1 MPIFYICACL
11 AALATAATA
20 AEPAAR
26 PRPRAAAL
34 DIREWPVPWK
44 DTGPRDPFMDA
55 DGRVWFVG
63 QKGDYVAH
71 LDPATGTFTRVELE
85 EGTGPHNVIV
95 DGRDVWFSGNR
106 KAYIGRLNPA
116 TGEIRKYPMLAGK
129 AEDPH
134 TLAMGAGGR
143 LWFTAQMS
151 NAVGTLDT
159 RTGDIRLVDLPSA
172 GSRPY
177 GMVVDPKGRPWFDEF
192 GSDTLGTVDPTTLE
206 LVEYPLAQAGTRPRR
221 IGLTSDGGVW
231 YTDYARGRL
240 GRLDDR
246 TGKVRE
252 WVLPGGE
259 QSLPYAMAV
268 DDKDRI
274 WAVETGPQPNVM
286 VGFDPKAQR
295 VFASAAIPSGG
306 GTVRHMVFVPRTR
319 EIWFGTDKG
328 TIGRLKVP

>member
-1 MPIFYICACL
+1 MR
-11 AALATAATA
+11 AALAVLVASGTLPTQ
-20 AEPAAR
+20 PAARPR

-55 DGRVWFVG
+55 QGRVWFVG

-71 LDPATGTFTRVELE
+71 LDPATGQFTRIELE
-85 EGTGPHNVIV
+85 EGTGPHNLIV
-95 DGRDVWFSGNR
+95 DEAGDIWFSGNR
-106 KAYIGRLNPA
+106 RGYIGRLNPA
-116 TGEIRKYPMLAGK
+116 TGDIRKYAMLAGK

-151 NAVGTLDT
+151 NVVGSLDT
-159 RTGDIRLVDLPSA
+159 KTGDVRFIDLPNA

-177 GMVVDPKGRPWFDEF
+177 GIVVDPKGRPWFAEF
-192 GSDTLGTVDPTTLE
+192 GNDTLGTLNPVTLE
-206 LVEYPLAQAGTRPRR
+206 LVEYPLVQPGTRARR

-231 YTDYARGRL
+231 YTDYARGCL
-240 GRLDDR
+240 GRLDAT
-246 TGKVRE
+246 TGRVRE
-252 WVLPGGE
+252 WSLPGRE

-268 DDKDRI
+268 DDRDRI
-274 WAVETGPQPNVM
+274 WLVETGPQPNVM
-286 VGFDPKAQR
+286 LGFDPRTQKT
-295 VFASAAIPSGG
+295 FATGEVPSGG

-328 TIGRLKVP
+328 TIGRLTVP